1 MDVRR
6 NHLVYTHFAIGG
18 RYLGLVLA
26 LECHLWGRGGGLGG
40 FFVISLRSL
49 LLPENLGYKQM
60 QRIAETGF
68 QRGRLTIQGMWMKA
82 EVQLKEELL
91 PGYDS
96 YKNTDRVT
104 NRQHTSFLFLQSLES
119 PKSPPWMLPLKL
131 WLNLMG
137 HTCLGVHCYQ
147 RVCLSPVNHRLL
159 ENQRYRP
166 PWSWSRTGLRLRS
179 LKMGSS

>member
-1 MDVRR
+1 M
-6 NHLVYTHFAIGG
+6 L
-18 RYLGLVLA
+18 
-26 LECHLWGRGGGLGG
+26 GGLD
-40 FFVISLRSL
+40 VISLGSL
-49 LLPENLGYKQM
+49 LLLENLGYKEM

-68 QRGRLTIQGMWMKA
+68 HRGRLTIQGMWMKA

-104 NRQHTSFLFLQSLES
+104 NRQHTSFLFLQSLKS
-119 PKSPPWMLPLKL
+119 PKPPPWMLPLKL

-147 RVCLSPVNHRLL
+147 
-159 ENQRYRP
+159 
-166 PWSWSRTGLRLRS
+166 S
-179 LKMGSS
+179 LFVPS